1 MRALAAITTGI
12 VILTVTAGS
21 AGAQTSFT
29 RPPFGC
35 FQVSV
40 PQLNIRLKPD
50 GDAAVIGSVKQG
62 EFLIKRKRFCNF
74 RGFFC
79 AVQAGP
85 LEGYADKNFM
95 AVAPCP
101 ASTNVPAN

>member
-1 MRALAAITTGI
+1 MRTTKAITAGLA
-12 VILTVTAGS
+12 VLAVTAGS
-21 AGAQTSFT
+21 VIAQTSLT

-50 GDAAVIGSVKQG
+50 GDAPVIGSVKQG
-62 EFLIKRKRFCNF
+62 DFLIKRKRFCNF

-101 ASTNVPAN
+101 ASTAVPTN